1 MNPLL
6 NNLASLSEIP
16 PILLA
21 IVITWSLFW
30 KGLAL
35 WKAARRGSMGWFVAL
50 LIINT
55 LGIFEILYIFL
66 FSEIKLDDKIKKSKE
81 KKVKVSKSK
90 AKSKNFKLQKGFL
103 E

>member
-1 MNPLL
+1 MSPFLSD
-6 NNLASLSEIP
+6 LASITEIP
-16 PILLA
+16 PVLLA

-35 WKAARRGSMGWFVAL
+35 WKAARRGSQGWFVAL

-66 FSEIKLDDKIKKSKE
+66 FSEIKLDDKKEIKK
-81 KKVKVSKSK
+81 KVSKVK
-90 AKSKNFKLQKGFL
+90 TRLPRKGFL